1 MTVAR
6 ALLASSVLSLLIAG
20 CSAEPTKTEAP
31 PAATPASTEAQ
42 VPLFDGLGTHTR
54 AIAAANPEAQRY
66 FDQGLAFMYGF
77 NHDEAIRAFRK
88 AAELAPDAP
97 MPWWGVSLCYGP
109 HINFPIV
116 PPEKAQAAWEAL
128 GKARDRAGKGS
139 EVEQG
144 LIEALSKRY
153 ANPQPED
160 RKPLDEAYA
169 AAMRDVAARFPQD
182 DDVAALFAESMM
194 DLRPW
199 DLWTHDGKQQPGT
212 DEILRT
218 LDTVLA
224 RAPKHPLALHLYIHS
239 IEMSPEPHKAD
250 QAADTLRGLVPA
262 LGHLVH
268 MPSHIDVRTGRWQQA
283 IEANVRA
290 EKADVAY
297 RERVPKQNFY
307 RVYMA
312 HNHHMRTFACMMLG
326 RSAEAIQT
334 IDTMV
339 AEIPPDW
346 SKENAFIVDGF
357 LAMPWEVRMRFGK
370 WEELLDMPD
379 LPETFP
385 IARSLRYAA
394 RGIAYAVTGKKDE
407 ARAEQKA
414 FERSRATVAEDAIF
428 GNNSGRG
435 ILEVSAHLLEGELS
449 FQEGDH
455 KKGLAELRTAVE
467 KEDALRYDEPPDW
480 ITPVRHA
487 LGAALI
493 EDKKY
498 AEAEKVY
505 RADLKKLPGNGWSLF
520 GLGHALRLQG
530 KTAEADKVEAQFKD
544 AWSTAD
550 VTLHASCFC
559 QPGV

>member
-1 MTVAR
+1 MHVAR
-6 ALLASSVLSLLIAG
+6 ALLASSALGLLLAS
-20 CSAEPTKTEAP
+20 CSPQPTQTEAP
-31 PAATPASTEAQ
+31 PAATPASADGA
-42 VPLFDGLGTHTR
+42 VPLFEGLGTHTR
-54 AIAAANPEAQRY
+54 PIAAANPEAQRY

-77 NHDEAIRAFRK
+77 NHDEAIRAFKK
-88 AAELAPDAP
+88 AAELAPQAP
-97 MPWWGVSLCYGP
+97 MPWWGVALANGP

-116 PPEKAQAAWEAL
+116 PPDKAQAAWEAL
-128 GKARDRAGKGS
+128 TKARELAKNGS

-144 LIEALSKRY
+144 LIEAVGKRY

-169 AAMRDVAARFPQD
+169 SAMRALSAKYPQD

-218 LDTVLA
+218 LETVLA
-224 RAPKHPLALHLYIHS
+224 RSSRHPLALHLYIHS
-239 IEMSPEPHKAD
+239 IEMSPNPEKAD
-250 QAADTLRGLVPA
+250 QAASTLRDLVPA

-268 MPSHIDVRTGRWQQA
+268 MPSHIDVRTGRFQQA
-283 IEANVRA
+283 IETNVRA
-290 EKADVAY
+290 EQADRTY
-297 RERVPKQNFY
+297 REKVPKQNFY

-312 HNHHMRTFACMMLG
+312 HNHHMRTFASMMLG

-346 SKENAFIVDGF
+346 ARENAFIVDGL

-370 WEELLDMPD
+370 WEELLAMPD
-379 LPETFP
+379 LPESFP
-385 IARSLRYAA
+385 IARSLRHAA
-394 RGIAYAVTGKKDE
+394 RGIAYAVTGKKEE

-414 FERSRATVAEDAIF
+414 FEQVRATVAEDATF
-428 GNNSGRG
+428 GNNAGRG

-449 FQEGDH
+449 FQEGDR
-455 KKGLAELRTAVE
+455 KKGLAELRSAVE

-493 EDKKY
+493 QDKKY

-505 RADLKKLPGNGWSLF
+505 RADLQKLPGNGWSLF
-520 GLGHALRLQG
+520 GLGRALRLQG
-530 KTAEADKVEAQFKD
+530 KTKEADTVEAQFKEVW
-544 AWSTAD
+544 ATSD

>member
-1 MTVAR
+1 MLGR
-6 ALLASSVLSLLIAG
+6 A
-20 CSAEPTKTEAP
+20 TKTEAP

-66 FDQGLAFMYGF
+66 FDQGLNFLFGF

-88 AAELAPDAP
+88 AAEVAPDAP
-97 MPWWGVSLCYGP
+97 MPWWGVAVAYGP

-116 PPEKAQAAWEAL
+116 PPDKAAAAWEAL
-128 GKARDRAGKGS
+128 GKARERAPKGS

-153 ANPQPED
+153 ASPQPED

-169 AAMRDVAARFPQD
+169 AAMGDVAARFPQD

-199 DLWTHDGKQQPGT
+199 DLWTPDGKQQPGT

-218 LDTVLA
+218 LETSLA
-224 RAPKHPLALHLYIHS
+224 RSPSIPLALHLYIHS

-250 QAADTLRGLVPA
+250 QAATRCATSVPA

-339 AEIPPDW
+339 ARSRPTGPRRTPSSW
-346 SKENAFIVDGF
+346 TASW
-357 LAMPWEVRMRFGK
+357 PCPGK
-370 WEELLDMPD
+370 CACASGSGRSCWRCRPAGD
-379 LPETFP
+379 FP
-385 IARSLRYAA
+385 HRAVAPA
-394 RGIAYAVTGKKDE
+394 RGAWDRVRGHRQEGRRAG
-407 ARAEQKA
+407 RAEGVRAGAGHRGRGRHLRQTTPGGASSRCRRTCWRGSCPSRKGITRRDWPSCA
-414 FERSRATVAEDAIF
+414 RRSRRRTRSATT
-428 GNNSGRG
+428 S
-435 ILEVSAHLLEGELS
+435 H
-449 FQEGDH
+449 
-455 KKGLAELRTAVE
+455 RTGS
-467 KEDALRYDEPPDW
+467 LPCG
-480 ITPVRHA
+480 HA

-520 GLGHALRLQG
+520 GLGHSPGAPGKDRGGGQGRGTVQGSLVHLRR
-530 KTAEADKVEAQFKD
+530 D
-544 AWSTAD
+544 AAR
-550 VTLHASCFC
+550 LLLLPAG
-559 QPGV
+559 GVGPLVILTSPRQVIMMSR